1 MKKRSRPAKTKE
13 QQADEDGWVYV
24 YASTIIRGW
33 DRVWIEGA
41 RAQAPEVEGRAQRPS
56 LGVERTMH
64 LQRERASV
72 RTLTRPVISTGM
84 SIILYLG

>member
-1 MKKRSRPAKTKE
+1 MKIKRVKPAQTKE

-41 RAQAPEVEGRAQRPS
+41 RAQAPEVEETAQRP
-56 LGVERTMH
+56 
-64 LQRERASV
+64 
-72 RTLTRPVISTGM
+72 
-84 SIILYLG
+84 